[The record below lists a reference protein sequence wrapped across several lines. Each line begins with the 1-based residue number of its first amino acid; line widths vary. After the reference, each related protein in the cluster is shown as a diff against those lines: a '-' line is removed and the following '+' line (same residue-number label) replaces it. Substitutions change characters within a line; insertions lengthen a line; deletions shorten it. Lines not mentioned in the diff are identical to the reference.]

1 MRLRKKNVG
10 GPAEL
15 SAAELAAL
23 LGAGEEPFLLDVRQP
38 EELAAGAIP
47 GAVNVPLG
55 ELAHRLPDLPVER
68 PVVVVCASG
77 NRSSQATAFLA
88 RAGYRALNLTGGMA
102 AWGRVNA

>member
-1 MRLRKKNVG
+1 MGLRKKNLS

-15 SAAELAAL
+15 SAVELAAL

-47 GAVNVPLG
+47 GVVNVPLG
-55 ELAHRLPDLPVER
+55 ELAHRLRDLPVGR

-77 NRSSQATAFLA
+77 NRSSQATAFLT
-88 RAGYRALNLTGGMA
+88 RSGYQALNLTGGMA
-102 AWGRVNA
+102 AWGRVHS